1 MRRSNRGEGCRS
13 DEAAGQE
20 RQPGQRA
27 DGPFLRIENV
37 LVLTRRTNQKV
48 IIDLREQG
56 QGLIE
61 IVVLP
66 GWRIGIDAL
75 PGVKILRRELF
86 DRQRDVKPP
95 EEAA

>member
-1 MRRSNRGEGCRS
+1 MPMDG
-13 DEAAGQE
+13 AGQD
-20 RQPGQRA
+20 RQSGHGSP
-27 DGPFLRIENV
+27 LLWSESM

-75 PGVKILRRELF
+75 PGVKILRGELF
-86 DRQRDVKPP
+86 DRREKKPP
-95 EEAA
+95 EGAA